1 MFKITNSIC
10 ILGSTG
16 SIGTQALKVAKKL
29 NITIDSLSCEKNI
42 DILENQIR
50 EFKPKVACVNN
61 KEKAQELKERI
72 KDTKTK
78 ILVGKS
84 GICEMINESKAET
97 LLNAL
102 CGISGLIPTKEAINS
117 GKNIALANKETLVVA
132 GKIIKNLAKSKNVSI
147 LPVDSEH
154 SAIFKCLQSIQSKED
169 LSKIILTASG
179 GPFFRKTKKELL
191 NVTLKDALNHPSWQ
205 MGKKITIDS
214 ATMMNKGFEI
224 IEAAHLFDVD
234 IDDIEVIIHR
244 ESVVHSMI
252 KLKDNSIIAQLAT
265 PSMQIPIQYALTF
278 PHHKE
283 SNVESLDFFKYK
295 FLSFYEPDYETFEAI
310 DLCKSAFKNNCCTAL
325 NASNEKAVELFLN
338 SKIKFLDII
347 DLVKFAI
354 SKFGSETPKSID
366 DIISLDKKVRI
377 ETEIQAEKITK
388 RRR

>member
-295 FLSFYEPDYETFEAI
+295 FLSFYEHDYETFEAI